1 MRKKSIGNGEQGYE
15 KNEDDRKKK
24 ENLKI
29 STKKKQRGGKEKKH
43 KFRHKA
49 RKK

>member
-1 MRKKSIGNGEQGYE
+1 MRKKSIGNGSKGM
-15 KNEDDRKKK
+15 KKMRMT
-24 ENLKI
+24 E
-29 STKKKQRGGKEKKH
+29 KKQRGGKEKKH